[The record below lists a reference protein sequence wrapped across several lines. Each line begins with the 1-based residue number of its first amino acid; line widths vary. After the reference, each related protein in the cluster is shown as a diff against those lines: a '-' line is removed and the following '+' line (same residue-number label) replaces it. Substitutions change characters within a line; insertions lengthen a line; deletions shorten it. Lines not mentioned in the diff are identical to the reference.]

1 MVDVDKELGS
11 LFEKLGNERNI
22 MAEENQ
28 KTEQSIKEES
38 YEFKHISDS
47 SIAPVMLEY
56 QNYLQKKG
64 IDTEIVREPKPGE
77 TTLHKPTIS
86 FIINDQIL
94 TGQLGAPP
102 SIKYSLEDEKVLE
115 TIQGKATIA
124 KEYPKEEITQ
134 DLVASTLTS
143 SIKACYHKETSE
155 SV

>member
-11 LFEKLGNERNI
+11 LFEKLDDERNI

-38 YEFKHISDS
+38 NEFNHISDS
-47 SIAPVMLEY
+47 SIAPVMHEY

-77 TTLHKPTIS
+77 PTLQKPSIS
-86 FIINDQIL
+86 FVINDLIL
-94 TGQLGAPP
+94 TGQLGAAPT
-102 SIKYSLEDEKVLE
+102 IKYSLEKEKVLE

-124 KEYPKEEITQ
+124 KEYPKEEIIQ
-134 DLVASTLTS
+134 DLVAGTLTS
-143 SIKACYHKETSE
+143 SIKACYHKETSDSE
-155 SV
+155 